1 MNWGDWM
8 LHKTC
13 KLGSSVL
20 AGCDYVGEGLASFL
34 GITTPKY
41 SFEIEEFKRMQAEQ
55 NAEDQA
61 IKNFVEQ
68 NRPNGTSAVGE
79 PSDESRPTA
88 VTPAISKMTTTPSN
102 VVENEP
108 AAGTRIAVSNE
119 IEKY

>member
-1 MNWGDWM
+1 M

-13 KLGSSVL
+13 NLGSSVL

-55 NAEDQA
+55 NAEDNA

-68 NRPNGTSAVGE
+68 NRPASATAGAGE
-79 PSDESRPTA
+79 PSEESRPTA
-88 VTPAISKMTTTPSN
+88 TAISLPTTNS
-102 VVENEP
+102 VEQT
-108 AAGTRIAVSNE
+108 AVGTRVGVTNE
-119 IEKY
+119 IEKF